1 MDTQVI
7 RVAIVD
13 DNDMIRFGMSISLD
27 IYDDILIVGEAGN
40 GREAIELC
48 HKVKPDVLLIDLIM
62 PEMDGVTTIRQL
74 RRELPDVR
82 CVALTSFDE
91 APLIQS
97 ALEAG
102 ALSYLIKNLSLEALV
117 TAIRDAYV
125 GKTTLAR
132 EAQKALEDDAQAH
145 APHEP
150 LVPGTTTRVG

>member
-1 MDTQVI
+1 MNSNVI

-27 IYDDILIVGEAGN
+27 VYEDIQIVGEARN
-40 GREAIELC
+40 GREALDLC
-48 HKVKPDVLLIDLIM
+48 QRLKPDVLLIDLIM
-62 PEMDGVTTIRQL
+62 PEMDGVTAIRHIRKAQ
-74 RRELPDVR
+74 PQVR

-97 ALEAG
+97 ALAAG

-117 TAIRDAYV
+117 TAIRDAHAEKGTV
-125 GKTTLAR
+125 AP
-132 EAQKALEDDAQAH
+132 EAEQALDDDALLH
-145 APHEP
+145 TRHKP